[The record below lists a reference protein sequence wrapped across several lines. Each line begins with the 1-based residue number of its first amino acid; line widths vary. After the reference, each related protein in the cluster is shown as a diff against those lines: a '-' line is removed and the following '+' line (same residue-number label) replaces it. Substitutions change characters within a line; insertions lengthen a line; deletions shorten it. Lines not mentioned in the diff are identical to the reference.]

1 MSNVKRDALRLLD
14 FVKAFNELKYK
25 TRFNIKDLNKMYFNQ
40 IPAVHEY
47 IRIGIKYADQLLQGN
62 YPVDEREDVI
72 LSVKYAEISHPPKVP
87 EILKGW
93 LSYNINHW
101 NEQPSHYPS
110 IWHNREVDHIEL
122 FETNSSRVIAYETY
136 TKSWIEWQGEEQEKE
151 AARNVYFKLREI
163 QSEIESTEATQ
174 ELVLGNGILTQG
186 NGDLFYPIVTQT
198 VKIQLD
204 TEANEVTVRNTSNDS
219 RVEALAL
226 QQLSGVENIS
236 IQATGLQGLHPM
248 DESDLFKALK
258 EVAVKLTIRP
268 ITGVRMNFTD
278 KLPGKSI
285 LFTMQ
290 PVFFIRPRTRAVG
303 RLVNELKEQIEE
315 EHVEVNDFLT
325 QALSDVIPANENIE
339 EREFSLEE
347 SLGRACGESK
357 EVLFTKPANKEQLEI
372 AEKVEKNGVVV
383 VQGPPGT
390 GKTHT
395 IANLIGH
402 FLSEGKTVLVTS
414 EKGKALSVLKNQ
426 VEDQLQ
432 ALCVYL
438 NGENKNEAIQSV
450 QQIQEYRTTHNTT
463 VIQKD
468 IEKYTRERSNEID
481 EIARIRKL
489 IYQIRNK
496 QVESISYDG
505 KTYSPI
511 DAAQFV
517 TSHVGILDYIPG
529 SVEKFNA
536 FPLSEDDLQFLF
548 ETNETVS
555 SDDEMHLSGCYPEI
569 GKIITPDSLEE
580 YIAQREALKK
590 SLSEKEQFLSEKFS
604 WNEENKQITG
614 KNGKILLNHAD
625 LNAINGL
632 KGLLRDD
639 AKESLCPW
647 KERIIFD
654 SIKGEA
660 YQKLWQELVEKI
672 EQAYQYYEAHCIAIA
687 KKNIQVEER
696 FFSIDDH
703 IQVLATAVD
712 KMDENGKFG
721 FWNNL
726 FGNKYKDICACF
738 SIAGHAI
745 QSKTEGYDV
754 LAWANFIELSRV
766 AGSLWNQMMKDDD
779 SVPTY
784 EILAKQSANPL
795 EPMRKI
801 VPDIQNGLVYR
812 DRYEKLMKLVP
823 QAGFVLKN
831 VVDYGQW
838 DDSDTSIRHE
848 IRFLQNKLP
857 VYLNCYDIFQKIEKI
872 NNCLNQYQKYL
883 SSVAIEN
890 QAWESFYSTFAE
902 EDVETYQK
910 KYADLVQLIKKES
923 DYLRRKR
930 ILRDLHELAPGW
942 SKAVQEREGILGGV
956 QIPETIYD
964 AWKWKQLDKVIKEI
978 NGVTLDELEGKL
990 VAASEALMQTTSNL
1004 CEAKAWYS
1012 ICKRINQTPSLG
1024 KALASWQLAIKKLG
1038 KGKSKNAPIYKQ
1050 QVQDAMAEC
1059 QRAIPVWIMPFYMT
1073 YDFLRP
1079 SENHFDII
1087 IVDEASQSDLTAVA
1101 TLQLADKVIVVGD
1114 DKQVSPTNIRI
1125 PTAEIEKLRKLY
1137 LGKDFP
1143 KAVYQI
1149 MDAESSLY
1157 DLASLQSQSIMLVE
1171 HFRCVPEIIGYSN
1184 WLSYAGQ
1191 IKPLRPADST
1201 SLRPAMVS
1209 CFVGGQ
1215 RDEKGKINQKEAD
1228 YIVALLQACCRN
1240 SAYDNQTFGVIS
1252 LLGNQQAELINRL
1265 IAERIRL
1272 QEKEKHQII
1281 CGDAAQFQGD
1291 ERDVI
1296 FLSMVDSTDNGPL
1309 RFRAMDEIKYQQR
1322 YNVAVSRAK
1331 NQLWIVH
1338 SLHKG
1343 MDLKIQDGLYD
1354 IRRSLLEYADNPSA
1368 FIDDDKIRENADSP
1382 FEVEVCQYLA
1392 QHGFDYTQQYPAGAY
1407 YIDIAMK
1414 GKKVAIECD
1423 GDRWHSTPEQVAND
1437 MERQTILE
1445 RLGWQFIRIRGTKYY
1460 SNKEGTMKWVLNKL
1474 QELQVF
1480 PKSVKTAITVDAVTE
1495 TIKTEAEKQ
1504 LMNWAI
1510 CDRKEDDA
1518 SNNEGNKKIGSH
1530 KNKMDGSP
1538 LVKSDDSKATNISIT
1553 KTNTYKNPQE
1563 SSSDTVAAESKKNY
1577 GNGSTRNGTS
1587 DRDTKKPEKEVDKD
1601 TTGTKKKPTKKK
1613 PVYQGVIE
1621 VGKSRHSSLVKNEDK
1636 KEPKT
1641 ETTGTKKGPI
1651 TRTVIIGAKPK
1662 HKKDKSEGALPLE
1675 LTHINWKGKV
1685 DQIIEK
1691 HPRGVTVKEIIE
1703 SIPVLAKYK
1712 DEPFVKSAINS
1723 YLYGQQGEKFAQCDG
1738 IGPRKWRRIRSY

>member
-1 MSNVKRDALRLLD
+1 MSNVKRDALKLLD

-25 TRFNIKDLNKMYFNQ
+25 TRFNIKDLKNKIYFNQ
-40 IPAVHEY
+40 IPAVGEY
-47 IRIGIKYADQLLQGN
+47 IKIGIKYADQLLQGS
-62 YPVDEREDVI
+62 YPVDERDDVI
-72 LSVKYAEISHPPKVP
+72 LSVQYAEMSRPPKVP

-93 LSYNINHW
+93 LSYNVNHL

-110 IWHNREVDHIEL
+110 LWHDREVDHIEL
-122 FETNSSRVIAYETY
+122 FEADSTRVIAYEEFV
-136 TKSWIEWQGEEQEKE
+136 KDWIEWQEEEQVKE
-151 AARNVYFKLREI
+151 AVRNVYFKLREI

-204 TEANEVTVRNTSNDS
+204 TKANEVTVRNTSNDS

-226 QQLSGVENIS
+226 QQLSGVENIA
-236 IQATGLQGLHPM
+236 IQATGLQNIHPL
-248 DESDLFKALK
+248 DESELFKILQ

-268 ITGVRMNFTD
+268 ITGVRLSFND

-290 PVFFIRPRTRAVG
+290 PVLFIRPRTRAVG
-303 RLVNELKEQIEE
+303 RLVNELKEQIEGE
-315 EHVEVNDFLT
+315 RVEVNDFLT
-325 QALSDVIPANENIE
+325 QALSDVEPTNDTIG

-463 VIQKD
+463 TIQKN

-517 TSHVGILDYIPG
+517 TSHVGVLDYIPG

-536 FPLSEDDLQFLF
+536 FPLSKDDLQFLF

-555 SDDEMHLSGCYPEI
+555 SDDEIHLSGCYPEI
-569 GKIITPDSLEE
+569 ERIMTPDSLKA
-580 YIAQREALKK
+580 YIAQRRELQRT
-590 SLSEKEQFLSEKFS
+590 LSEKEQLLSEEFS
-604 WNEENKQITG
+604 WNKENKQIIG
-614 KNGKILLNHAD
+614 NNGKVLLQRAD
-625 LNAINGL
+625 LSAINGI
-632 KGLLRDD
+632 KGLLQYDS
-639 AKESLCPW
+639 KEPLCPW

-660 YQKLWQELVEKI
+660 YQKLWQELVDKI

-687 KKNIQVEER
+687 KKNIQIEER

-703 IQVLATAVD
+703 IQILTTAVD

-726 FGNKYKDICACF
+726 FGNKYKDICSCF

-745 QSKTEGYDV
+745 QSKADGYDV
-754 LAWANFIELSRV
+754 LAWANLVELSRV
-766 AGSLWNQMMKDDD
+766 AGGLWNQMMQDDD

-784 EILAKQSANPL
+784 ETLAKQSANPL
-795 EPMRKI
+795 EPMRRI

-812 DRYEKLMKLVP
+812 DRYEKLMRLVP
-823 QAGFVLKN
+823 QAGFILKN

-848 IRFLQNKLP
+848 IRFLQNRLP
-857 VYLNCYDIFQKIEKI
+857 VYLNCYDIFQKIEEI
-872 NNCLNQYQKYL
+872 NSELNQYQKYL

-964 AWKWKQLDKVIKEI
+964 AWKWKQLDKAIKEI
-978 NGVTLDELEGKL
+978 NGVTLDELEKKL
-990 VAASEALMQTTSNL
+990 ADASEALMQTTSNL

-1059 QRAIPVWIMPFYMT
+1059 QQAIPVWIMPFYMT

-1171 HFRCVPEIIGYSN
+1171 HFRCVPDIIGYSN

-1215 RDEKGKINQKEAD
+1215 RDENGKINQKEAE

-1240 SAYDNQTFGVIS
+1240 PAYADQTFGVIS

-1265 IAERIRL
+1265 IAEKIRL
-1272 QEKEKHQII
+1272 KEKEKHQII

-1309 RFRAMDEIKYQQR
+1309 RFRAMDEMKYQQR

-1343 MDLKIQDGLYD
+1343 TDLKIQDGLYD
-1354 IRRSLLEYADNPSA
+1354 IRRSLLEYADSPSA
-1368 FIDDDKIRENADSP
+1368 FIDDSKIRENADSP
-1382 FEVEVCQYLA
+1382 FEVEVCQYLS
-1392 QHGFDYTQQYPAGAY
+1392 QHGFGYTQQYPAGAY

-1460 SNKEGTMKWVLNKL
+1460 SDKEGTMKWVLDKL

-1480 PKSVKTAITVDAVTE
+1480 PEGVETAITIDAVTE

-1510 CDRKEDDA
+1510 GEEKDEDT
-1518 SNNEGNKKIGSH
+1518 SNNEEHEEFVGH
-1530 KNKMDGSP
+1530 KNNDDKSST
-1538 LVKSDDSKATNISIT
+1538 VKSDGDKASSMAPMKIS
-1553 KTNTYKNPQE
+1553 TYKNLQE
-1563 SSSDTVAAESKKNY
+1563 SGINAAETSKSY
-1577 GNGSTRNGTS
+1577 SHGSNQDGTS
-1587 DRDTKKPEKEVDKD
+1587 DRDAKKLENDVDKN
-1601 TTGTKKKPTKKK
+1601 TTGTKGPAKKK
-1613 PVYQGVIE
+1613 PVYQGTIE
-1621 VGKSRHSSLVKNEDK
+1621 VGRSQHSSLANNEDK
-1636 KEPKT
+1636 KEPKL
-1641 ETTGTKKGPI
+1641 EKTGTKKGPI

-1662 HKKDKSEGALPLE
+1662 RKKEKTEGSLPIE

-1691 HPRGVTVKEIIE
+1691 HSRGITVKEIIE